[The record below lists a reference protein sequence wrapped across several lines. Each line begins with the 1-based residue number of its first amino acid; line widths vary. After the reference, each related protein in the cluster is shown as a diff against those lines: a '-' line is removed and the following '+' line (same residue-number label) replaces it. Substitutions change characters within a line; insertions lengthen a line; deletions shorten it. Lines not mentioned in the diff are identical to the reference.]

1 MIMELLSTE
10 RISKTKHKNGSNL
23 LWTRLNGQRVLTIEC
38 RYNNFLCDDAAMV
51 VITTDATQ
59 NLSAGLSPLESS

>member
-1 MIMELLSTE
+1 MIRSCCPPE

-23 LWTRLNGQRVLTIEC
+23 LWTRLNCQLVEWTIEC
-38 RYNNFLCDDAAMV
+38 RYNDFLLCDEALV

-59 NLSAGLSPLESS
+59 NLSA